1 MASLVIGLDIG
12 GTFTDLALLHA
23 EGEDVLAVKVPTTP
37 RDPWAGA
44 RAGLQAAA
52 VARGLGLPEL
62 LSRTVKLVH
71 GTTLTSNVLFNR
83 DGARVGLIATRGFGD
98 QILIMRA
105 KGRVAGLSLSERRH
119 FRATRKPEPI
129 VDRPF
134 IQEVAERIDHKG
146 AVVTPLDL
154 VEAEAAVECLVARGV
169 EAIAVCLLWSF
180 KNPGHE
186 RLLGDLIRSRHPEIF
201 VSLSSELSPVVG
213 EYERT
218 ATTALNCYVGP
229 AIAGYLAR
237 LRAETQG
244 AGLPA
249 PPLILQSH
257 GGAVHPD
264 EVVPIQTVESGPAAG
279 VLGAKFL
286 ADLLGVPNVIATDM
300 GGTTFKVGLI
310 RDGAWFAAP
319 EAVIGQFEIQVP
331 MVDVI
336 SIGAGGGSIAA
347 NDGGRLRVGPQ
358 SAGAEP
364 GPACY
369 GKGGE
374 LPTVTDADLALGY
387 LNPSFFLGG
396 DIRLDPARAV
406 AAVRRHIAEPL
417 FGGDVA
423 AAALGIRRVAD
434 AQMADLIRKATIER
448 GYDPREFVLMAYGGA
463 GPAHCCAFAEEAG
476 LDRAVVPFAATV
488 YSALGAAVAEVRMS
502 RKRSAPRYL
511 PADPAAVAEV
521 YGGLEAEVAAAMG
534 RQGIPPTAVSFTRW
548 VEMRYRRQMH
558 VIRVPVPA
566 GALDGAAVE
575 RVAAGFEALYARL
588 YGASAAYREAGMEM
602 ITYGVEAAAKTHQPE
617 LPAPPPA
624 GPDPMTARVGSR
636 RVCWDARRG
645 PEETPVY
652 RGEDLRPGHA
662 FRGPA
667 IGEYRG
673 TTLVVPAGWAAELDR
688 YRNVHLTRSLQ
699 ADKLTS

>member
-1 MASLVIGLDIG
+1 MGMAPLVIGLDIG
-12 GTFTDLALLHA
+12 GTFTDLALLDPETA
-23 EGEDVLAVKVPTTP
+23 DVAVVKAPTTP
-37 RDPWAGA
+37 RDLWAGA
-44 RAGLQAAA
+44 RVALESAAA
-52 VARGLGLPEL
+52 ARGLSLRDL
-62 LSRTVKLVH
+62 LARTVKLVH
-71 GTTLTSNVLFNR
+71 GTTVTTNVLFNR

-105 KGRVAGLSLSERRH
+105 KGRVAGLSLAERRH
-119 FRATRKPEPI
+119 FRATNKPEPI

-134 IQEVAERIDHKG
+134 IEEVAERIDHKG
-146 AVVTPLDL
+146 AVITPLAAA
-154 VEAEAAVECLVARGV
+154 EAEAAVDRLIARGV
-169 EAIAVCLLWSF
+169 DAIAVCFLWSF
-180 KNPGHE
+180 KNPAHE
-186 RLLGDLIRSRHPEIF
+186 RLLGDLIRSRHPRVF
-201 VSLSSELSPVVG
+201 LSLSSDLSPVVG

-218 ATTALNCYVGP
+218 ATTVLNCYVGP
-229 AIAGYLAR
+229 AISGYLAR
-237 LRAETQG
+237 LRAETEG
-244 AGLPA
+244 AGLAA

-286 ADLLGVPNVIATDM
+286 ADLLGMSNVIATDM

-310 RDGAWFAAP
+310 SDGAWFAAP
-319 EAVIGQFEIQVP
+319 EAVVGQFEIQIP

-374 LPTVTDADLALGY
+374 APTVTDADLLLGY
-387 LNPSFFLGG
+387 LNPDFFLGG
-396 DIRLDPARAV
+396 EIPLDAGRAA
-406 AAVRRHIAEPL
+406 AAVRRHVADPL
-417 FGGDVA
+417 FGGDLH

-448 GYDPREFVLMAYGGA
+448 GYDPRDFVLMAYGGA

-476 LDRAVVPFAATV
+476 LDRVVVPFAATV
-488 YSALGAAVAEVRMS
+488 YSAFGAAVAEVRMS
-502 RKRSAPRYL
+502 RKRSAPLYL
-511 PADPAAVAEV
+511 PADPAAVAGI
-521 YGGLEAEVAAAMG
+521 YRGLEAEVAAALG
-534 RQGIPPTAVSFTRW
+534 RQGVPPTAVSLERW

-558 VIRVPVPA
+558 VIRVPAPA
-566 GALDGAAVE
+566 GDLDGPALD
-575 RVAAGFEALYARL
+575 RVAADFEALYARL

-602 ITYGVEAAAKTHQPE
+602 ITYGVDAAAKTHQPE
-617 LPAPPPA
+617 LPSLPPA
-624 GPDPMTARVGSR
+624 GPDPSPARVGSR
-636 RVCWDARRG
+636 RIRWARGRG

-652 RGEDLRPGHA
+652 RGEDLRPGNVLH
-662 FRGPA
+662 GPA
-667 IGEYRG
+667 IAEYRG
-673 TTLVVPAGWAAELDR
+673 TTLVVPAGWRADVDR
-688 YRNVHLTRSLQ
+688 YRNAHLTRS
-699 ADKLTS
+699 